1 MNTKRNILIAFLL
14 NLIFSVFEFFGGI
27 ISGSSAILSDAVH
40 DFGDALSIGVS
51 FFLERKSKREADEK
65 YTFGYTR
72 YSILGSII
80 TTLVLLIGSCL
91 VVYGAVRR
99 LIDPSEINY
108 NEMILFAVIGVV
120 VNLSAALITRKG
132 ESLNQR
138 AVNLHMLE
146 DVLGWFVVLAAAII
160 MRFTDITY
168 LDPLTSIAISLFIIY
183 HALLNLKSSFEI
195 LLGKCPSSINFQNVK
210 SELQKLDGVNEIK
223 LLQIWSLDENNV
235 CAILKLTYDHANSRL
250 KDEIRN
256 ILIGSGVT
264 QPTIELL
271 DENEDGSV
279 YHFKTERNELHH
291 HHHHH

>member
-40 DFGDALSIGVS
+40 DLGDALSIGVS

-146 DVLGWFVVLAAAII
+146 DTFGWFVVLAAAII

-183 HALLNLKSSFEI
+183 YALLNLKSSFEI

-250 KDEIRN
+250 KEKIRN

-291 HHHHH
+291 HHH